1 MDTSARDF
9 RRFDEDDDSAF
20 YSFPRRVVHID
31 DGAIAALTR
40 LYAAL
45 VPAGVRVLDLMGSWR
60 SHLPASFGGAAIGL
74 GLNAVE
80 MAENPHLAAA
90 VVHDLNREPGLPFA
104 DAAFDAVV
112 CAVSV
117 QYLTRPLDVFR
128 EVRRV
133 LRPGAPF
140 VVSFS
145 NRCFPDKA
153 VALWRASDDSSTSR
167 SSPPTSPTR
176 RNRAA
181 PGPRWRLS
189 STRRGGAIPSMPS
202 GRGATPVTPPHS
214 VRSWE
219 ALPRRSR

>member
-1 MDTSARDF
+1 MDTPARDF
-9 RRFDEDDDSAF
+9 CRFDEDDDSAF

-60 SHLPASFGGAAIGL
+60 SHFPASFSGTAIGL

-80 MAENPHLAAA
+80 MAENPQLAAA

-153 VALWRASDDSSTSR
+153 VALWRVSDDQQHVEVVTAYFTDSAE
-167 SSPPTSPTR
+167 PG
-176 RNRAA
+176 RAWAAVETFEHA
-181 PGPRWRLS
+181 P
-189 STRRGGAIPSMPS
+189 RRGDPLYADW
-202 GRGATPVTPPHS
+202 A
-214 VRSWE
+214 
-219 ALPRRSR
+219 RRDPGDSASLC

>member
-1 MDTSARDF
+1 MDTRAGDF

-45 VPAGVRVLDLMGSWR
+45 VPAGGRVLDLMGSWR
-60 SHLPASFGGAAIGL
+60 SHLPASFSGTAIGL
-74 GLNAVE
+74 GLNALE
-80 MAENPHLAAA
+80 MAENPQLAAA

-104 DAAFDAVV
+104 AATFDAVV

-133 LRPGAPF
+133 LRPGGPF

-153 VALWRASDDSSTSR
+153 VALWRVTDDQQHVEVVAAYFADSADPGRAWT
-167 SSPPTSPTR
+167 PAETFEHTPALGDPLYAVWAR
-176 RNRAA
+176 RLA
-181 PGPRWRLS
+181 
-189 STRRGGAIPSMPS
+189 
-202 GRGATPVTPPHS
+202 
-214 VRSWE
+214 
-219 ALPRRSR
+219 

>member
-1 MDTSARDF
+1 VDTPARDF
-9 RRFDEDDDSAF
+9 CRFDEDDDSAF

-45 VPAGVRVLDLMGSWR
+45 VPSSGRVLDLMSSWR
-60 SHLPASFGGAAIGL
+60 SHLPVSFRGAAIGL
-74 GLNAVE
+74 GLNSVE
-80 MAENPHLAAA
+80 MAENPQLTAS

-112 CAVSV
+112 CAVSI
-117 QYLTRPLDVFR
+117 QYLTRPLKVFR

-140 VVSFS
+140 IVSFS

-153 VALWRASDDSSTSR
+153 VALWRATDDQQHVEVVTAYFADSAGPGCAWAAVETFGHTPSLADPLYAVWAR
-167 SSPPTSPTR
+167 PLASP
-176 RNRAA
+176 
-181 PGPRWRLS
+181 G
-189 STRRGGAIPSMPS
+189 
-202 GRGATPVTPPHS
+202 
-214 VRSWE
+214 
-219 ALPRRSR
+219 

>member
-1 MDTSARDF
+1 VDTAARDF

-31 DGAIAALTR
+31 DDAIAALTR

-45 VPAGVRVLDLMGSWR
+45 VPTGGRVLDLMGSWR
-60 SHLPASFGGAAIGL
+60 SHLPASFGGTAIGL

-80 MAENPHLAAA
+80 MAENPQLTAA

-104 DAAFDAVV
+104 DATFDVVV

-117 QYLTRPLDVFR
+117 QYLTRPLEVYR
-128 EVRRV
+128 EVCRV
-133 LRPGAPF
+133 LRTGAPF

-153 VALWRASDDSSTSR
+153 VALWRVTDDQQHVEVVTDYFADSAEPGRAWGAVETVEHTPSLGDPLYAVWARRTPGDSAS
-167 SSPPTSPTR
+167 
-176 RNRAA
+176 
-181 PGPRWRLS
+181 LC
-189 STRRGGAIPSMPS
+189 
-202 GRGATPVTPPHS
+202 
-214 VRSWE
+214 
-219 ALPRRSR
+219 

>member
-1 MDTSARDF
+1 VDTSARDF

-153 VALWRASDDSSTSR
+153 VALWRVSGDQQHVEVVTAYFTDSAE
-167 SSPPTSPTR
+167 PG
-176 RNRAA
+176 RAWAAVETFEHA
-181 PGPRWRLS
+181 P
-189 STRRGGAIPSMPS
+189 RRGDPLYAVW
-202 GRGATPVTPPHS
+202 A
-214 VRSWE
+214 
-219 ALPRRSR
+219 RRDPGDSASLC

>member
-1 MDTSARDF
+1 VDTSARNF

-31 DGAIAALTR
+31 DDAIAALTR

-45 VPAGVRVLDLMGSWR
+45 VPAGGRVLDLMGSWR
-60 SHLPASFGGAAIGL
+60 SHLPTGFGGTAIGL

-80 MAENPHLAAA
+80 MAENPQLAAA

-104 DAAFDAVV
+104 NATFDAVV
-112 CAVSV
+112 CAVSI
-117 QYLTRPLDVFR
+117 QYLTRPLDAFR

-153 VALWRASDDSSTSR
+153 VALWRVTDDQQHVDVVTAYFADSGEPGRAWTAAETFAHTPALGDPLYAVWARLLASST
-167 SSPPTSPTR
+167 
-176 RNRAA
+176 
-181 PGPRWRLS
+181 
-189 STRRGGAIPSMPS
+189 
-202 GRGATPVTPPHS
+202 
-214 VRSWE
+214 
-219 ALPRRSR
+219 

>member
-1 MDTSARDF
+1 MDTPARDF
-9 RRFDEDDDSAF
+9 CRFDEDDDPAF

-31 DGAIAALTR
+31 DDAIAALTR

-45 VPAGVRVLDLMGSWR
+45 VPAGGRVLDLMGSWR

-153 VALWRASDDSSTSR
+153 VALWRVSDDQQHVEVVTAYFADSAE
-167 SSPPTSPTR
+167 PG
-176 RNRAA
+176 RAWAAVETFEHA
-181 PGPRWRLS
+181 P
-189 STRRGGAIPSMPS
+189 RRGDPLYADW
-202 GRGATPVTPPHS
+202 A
-214 VRSWE
+214 
-219 ALPRRSR
+219 RRDPGDSASLC

>member
-1 MDTSARDF
+1 VDTSARDF
-9 RRFDEDDDSAF
+9 RRFDEDVDSAF

-40 LYAAL
+40 LYVAL
-45 VPAGVRVLDLMGSWR
+45 VPSGGRVLDLMGSWR
-60 SHLPASFGGAAIGL
+60 SHLPASFGGTAIGL

-80 MAENPHLAAA
+80 MAENPQLAAA

-104 DAAFDAVV
+104 AAAFDAVM

-153 VALWRASDDSSTSR
+153 VALWRVTDDQQHAEVVTAYFADSAEAGRAWGAVETFEHMPQR
-167 SSPPTSPTR
+167 GDPLYAVWAR
-176 RNRAA
+176 RA
-181 PGPRWRLS
+181 PGDSASLC
-189 STRRGGAIPSMPS
+189 
-202 GRGATPVTPPHS
+202 
-214 VRSWE
+214 
-219 ALPRRSR
+219 

>member
-9 RRFDEDDDSAF
+9 RRFDEDDDSIF

-31 DGAIAALTR
+31 DDAIAALTR
-40 LYAAL
+40 LYATL
-45 VPAGVRVLDLMGSWR
+45 VPAGGHVLDLMGSWR
-60 SHLPASFGGAAIGL
+60 SHFPESFGGTAIGL

-80 MAENPHLAAA
+80 MAENPQLTAA

-104 DAAFDAVV
+104 DAGFDAVV

-117 QYLTRPLDVFR
+117 QYLTRPLEVFR

-153 VALWRASDDSSTSR
+153 VALWRVTDDQEHVEVVTAYFADSAEPGRAWAAAETFGHT
-167 SSPPTSPTR
+167 PPRGDPLYAVWAR
-176 RNRAA
+176 RA
-181 PGPRWRLS
+181 PGDSASLS
-189 STRRGGAIPSMPS
+189 
-202 GRGATPVTPPHS
+202 
-214 VRSWE
+214 
-219 ALPRRSR
+219 